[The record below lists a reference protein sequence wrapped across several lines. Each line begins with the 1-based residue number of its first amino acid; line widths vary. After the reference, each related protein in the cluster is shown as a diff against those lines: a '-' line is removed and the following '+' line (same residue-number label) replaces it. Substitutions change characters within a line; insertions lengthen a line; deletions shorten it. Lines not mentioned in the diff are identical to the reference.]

1 MAEIKLNKRHPLY
14 QEDLSRALEIP
25 ELEKIKKKSFLITG
39 ATGMI
44 GTCLIDALMRYN
56 NQGADIQIYAVGR
69 IWEKAKSRLGEYKQ
83 DAHFHFIEQDV
94 RQPFPQDLKVDV
106 IIPLA
111 SNTHPLAYSQFPI
124 ETIDINVK
132 GAEYALAKAVE
143 CDATVLYPSSV
154 EVYGNARDQDAFT
167 EDYTGQLNLQNARS
181 CYPESKRLSEA
192 LCYSYMAEC
201 GAKVK
206 IARLSRVFGPT
217 MLISDSKASSQ
228 FILKALAGEDIILK
242 SKGEQFF
249 SYTYVADV
257 VRSMLFILLHG
268 EYGKAYNVSNPD
280 CNVKLMDFASACG
293 RWAGKDVV
301 FDLPSDVEQKGYS
314 VAMHAV
320 LDNALLQSIG
330 CHLLFPFGE
339 AIHRTLVI
347 LADKEDLPPNAE
359 AMINHNIL

>member
-301 FDLPSDVEQKGYS
+301 FDLPSDV
-314 VAMHAV
+314 
-320 LDNALLQSIG
+320 
-330 CHLLFPFGE
+330 LLFPFGE